1 MRVKF
6 FQEDKKAKK
15 IKKNLLSSFNS
26 ILKTGQYTNGTY
38 VEKFEKKF
46 CQFIGTKNCIAV
58 NSGTSA
64 LHLSLI
70 AMGIKEN
77 DEVILPAIT
86 FVASAA
92 AITYVGA
99 KPVFVDINEYDWL
112 IDTYK
117 IEKAIT
123 KKTKA
128 IMPVHLHGLMCDM
141 KKIKSLANK
150 YNLKIIEDA
159 SQAHGSEYN
168 KFKPGYY
175 SDVAT
180 FSFYPTK
187 NLGAVGE
194 GGAILTNNKK
204 ISNQVYALRAWAPA
218 KKNFFAVGFNYRM
231 PEIIGAS
238 LLEKIKFLKEDI
250 NKRIKI
256 SSIYKK
262 NLLSKNYSNFNQNLK
277 RHSYHIFAIRVKNR
291 KKFMKELKKYNIDS
305 TIHYSYVLPKLKI
318 FSNFKQNI
326 KIFSNALKLSKEL
339 VSLPIYPELTLK
351 KQLYVIRNV
360 NKLLNSKK

>member
-1 MRVKF
+1 MKVKF
-6 FQEDKKAKK
+6 FQENNKAQKV
-15 IKKNLLSSFNS
+15 KKNLFASFNS
-26 ILKTGQYTNGTY
+26 ILKTGQYTNGVY

-46 CQFIGTKNCIAV
+46 CKFIGTKKCIAV

-70 AMGIKEN
+70 ALGIKEN

-99 KPVFVDINEYDWL
+99 KPVFVDINEVDWL
-112 IDTYK
+112 IDTDK
-117 IEKAIT
+117 IESAIT

-141 KKIKSLANK
+141 KKIKKLANK

-159 SQAHGSEYN
+159 SQAHGSEYG

-194 GGAILTNNKK
+194 GGAILTNSKY
-204 ISNQVYALRAWAPA
+204 IYNQVFSLRAWAPS
-218 KKNFFAVGFNYRM
+218 KKNFFAVGYNYRM
-231 PEIIGAS
+231 PEIIAAS
-238 LLEKIKFLKEDI
+238 LLEKIKYLKEDI
-250 NKRIKI
+250 NRRVKI
-256 SSIYKK
+256 STIYKK
-262 NLLSKNYSNFNQNLK
+262 YLISNNHSNFNENLK
-277 RHSYHIFAIRVKNR
+277 KHSYHIFAIRVKNR
-291 KKFMKELKKYNIDS
+291 EKFRKQLKKNNIDS
-305 TIHYSYVLPKLKI
+305 AIHYSYVLPKLKI
-318 FSNFKQNI
+318 FSKFTQNI
-326 KIFSNALKLSKEL
+326 KVFRNALKLSKEL

-351 KQLYVIRNV
+351 KQLYVIRIV
-360 NKLLNSKK
+360 NKILNSKK